1 MFKVGDKVKRIK
13 NSDYSNWV
21 DSLGGMEDPDG
32 VYTVSDFSISSND
45 VYNWQPSITLAEIP
59 NYWRA
64 SNFELAEQ
72 PKETTKMISLKDN
85 HTALVN
91 LGVTIRAIE
100 QLDGLIAYYSEDK
113 PGPAYVS
120 FQHSQKHSGS
130 EDIQIDRK
138 IMLVALKEQRQR
150 LVDYMATLG
159 IDANN

>member
-1 MFKVGDKVKRIK
+1 MQLDEFLQDP
-13 NSDYSNWV
+13 
-21 DSLGGMEDPDG
+21 ECEFDPD
-32 VYTVSDFSISSND
+32 Y
-45 VYNWQPSITLAEIP
+45 
-59 NYWRA
+59 
-64 SNFELAEQ
+64 FELAEQ